1 MKKLLLIFFIFILNS
16 CQTPLGGAKD
26 VENIDPEERPGIES
40 IEAGLWMQMNN
51 YEEQL
56 KTSGSRVKDK
66 NLDKYLKDLLCALT
80 VYCKDIRVYVL
91 DIPYFNAFMAPNG
104 MMVVW
109 TGLLLRVGNE
119 AQLAAVIGHEAG
131 HYIRRHSLKAWL
143 DAKARTDLMAILSI
157 GLAVGGVPGGGDIF
171 NISQLLQAGIMA
183 KHSRDNEREADEIG
197 LDSLIKAGYDP
208 DEAPKIW
215 ENILKEMELGENK
228 NPPAFFSS
236 HPNPKE
242 RIKNLFNFKTLN
254 KRISY
259 KSNGKLIIVF
269 DYLNTVP
276 LNLYFTPDVI
286 SQDILSIT
294 SVINRLDKSIRKDTI
309 LRLNRS
315 FYKEVFGIK
324 YFNLLKDIGI
334 TIDDGK
340 KSMSK
345 LIKEARLCLFT
356 YDSTGFLENY
366 IYNIPSIIFSN
377 KNYLNVI
384 NNEFYPKYKELQ
396 KNEILFDEEENL
408 TKHINSKWN

>member
-1 MKKLLLIFFIFILNS
+1 MKKLLLIFLIFILNS

-26 VENIDPEERPGIES
+26 VKNIEPEERPNIES
-40 IEAGLWMQMNN
+40 IEAGLWMQMDN
-51 YEEQL
+51 YEEKL
-56 KTSGSRVKDK
+56 KTSGSRLKDK
-66 NLDKYLKDLLCALT
+66 NLDKYLKDILCNLT
-80 VYCKDIRVYVL
+80 EYCQDIRVYVQ

-143 DAKARTDLMAILSI
+143 DAKTRTDLMAIVSI

-228 NPPAFFSS
+228 NPPAFFAS

-242 RIKNLFNFKTLN
+242 RIKNLKEQTKKYSDIKRNHN
-254 KRISY
+254 KENLKNIISPHT
-259 KSNGKLIIVF
+259 KNWIKNEIRTNSKKE
-269 DYLNTVP
+269 
-276 LNLYFTPDVI
+276 
-286 SQDILSIT
+286 QT
-294 SVINRLDKSIRKDTI
+294 S
-309 LRLNRS
+309 
-315 FYKEVFGIK
+315 F
-324 YFNLLKDIGI
+324 
-334 TIDDGK
+334 
-340 KSMSK
+340 
-345 LIKEARLCLFT
+345 
-356 YDSTGFLENY
+356 
-366 IYNIPSIIFSN
+366 IFSN
-377 KNYLNVI
+377 FFDNKEDSHLLKFYQGEIYRLKKEEK
-384 NNEFYPKYKELQ
+384 NNEKAIELYKES
-396 KNEILFDEEENL
+396 IEENDNFPDVYREL
-408 TKHINSKWN
+408 GLLLLKEEKKDEARKNLEKYVTLAPNAKDVEIVKSYIK

>member
-66 NLDKYLKDLLCALT
+66 NLDKYLKDLLCTLT

-109 TGLLLRVGNE
+109 TGLLLRAENE
-119 AQLAAVIGHEAG
+119 AQLSAVIGHEAG

-143 DAKARTDLMAILSI
+143 DAKARTDLMALLSI

-171 NISQLLQAGIMA
+171 NITQLLQAGIMA

-197 LDSLIKAGYDP
+197 LDALIKAGYDP
-208 DEAPKIW
+208 DEAPKVW
-215 ENILKEMELGENK
+215 ENIIKEMELGENK
-228 NPPAFFSS
+228 KPPAFLAS

-242 RIKNLFNFKTLN
+242 RIKNLEQQTKRYSKIERKKNKENLKKIIQPYLKKWIRNEIRVNNKIEQTEFVFSKVFNDTN
-254 KRISY
+254 
-259 KSNGKLIIVF
+259 
-269 DYLNTVP
+269 
-276 LNLYFTPDVI
+276 NLYLLKFYQGEIYRLKKDEEKNKKAIKLYRDSIKENKDFPDVYRE
-286 SQDILSIT
+286 LG
-294 SVINRLDKSIRKDTI
+294 L
-309 LRLNRS
+309 L
-315 FYKEVFGIK
+315 
-324 YFNLLKDIGI
+324 LLK
-334 TIDDGK
+334 
-340 KSMSK
+340 
-345 LIKEARLCLFT
+345 E
-356 YDSTGFLENY
+356 
-366 IYNIPSIIFSN
+366 N
-377 KNYLNVI
+377 KN
-384 NNEFYPKYKELQ
+384 NEAKEKLKKYVDLAPNAKDV
-396 KNEILFDEEENL
+396 EIV
-408 TKHINSKWN
+408 KSYIK

>member
-1 MKKLLLIFFIFILNS
+1 MKKLLLIFLIFILNS

-26 VENIDPEERPGIES
+26 VKNIEPEERPNIES
-40 IEAGLWMQMNN
+40 IEAGLWMQMDN
-51 YEEQL
+51 YEEKL
-56 KTSGSRVKDK
+56 KTSGSRLKDK
-66 NLDKYLKDLLCALT
+66 NLDKYLKDILCNLT
-80 VYCKDIRVYVL
+80 EYCQDIRVYVQ

-143 DAKARTDLMAILSI
+143 DAKTRTDLMAILSI

-242 RIKNLFNFKTLN
+242 RIKNLKEQTKKYSDIKRNHN
-254 KRISY
+254 KENLKNIISPHT
-259 KSNGKLIIVF
+259 KNWIKNEIRTNNKIE
-269 DYLNTVP
+269 
-276 LNLYFTPDVI
+276 
-286 SQDILSIT
+286 QT
-294 SVINRLDKSIRKDTI
+294 S
-309 LRLNRS
+309 
-315 FYKEVFGIK
+315 F
-324 YFNLLKDIGI
+324 
-334 TIDDGK
+334 
-340 KSMSK
+340 
-345 LIKEARLCLFT
+345 
-356 YDSTGFLENY
+356 
-366 IYNIPSIIFSN
+366 IFSN
-377 KNYLNVI
+377 FFDNKEDSHLLKFYQGEIYRLKKEEK
-384 NNEFYPKYKELQ
+384 NNEKAIELYKES
-396 KNEILFDEEENL
+396 IEENDNFPDVYREL
-408 TKHINSKWN
+408 GLLLLKEEKKDEARKNLEKYVTLAPNAKDVEIVKSYIK

>member
-1 MKKLLLIFFIFILNS
+1 MKKLLLIFLIFILNS

-26 VENIDPEERPGIES
+26 VKNIEPEERPNIES
-40 IEAGLWMQMNN
+40 IEAGLWMQMDN
-51 YEEQL
+51 YEDKL
-56 KTSGSRVKDK
+56 KTSGSRLKDK
-66 NLDKYLKDLLCALT
+66 NLDKYLKDILCNLT
-80 VYCKDIRVYVL
+80 EYCQDIRVYVQ

-242 RIKNLFNFKTLN
+242 RIKNLKEQIKKYSDIKRNHN
-254 KRISY
+254 KENLKNIISPHT
-259 KSNGKLIIVF
+259 KNWIKNEIRTNNKIE
-269 DYLNTVP
+269 
-276 LNLYFTPDVI
+276 
-286 SQDILSIT
+286 QT
-294 SVINRLDKSIRKDTI
+294 S
-309 LRLNRS
+309 
-315 FYKEVFGIK
+315 F
-324 YFNLLKDIGI
+324 
-334 TIDDGK
+334 
-340 KSMSK
+340 
-345 LIKEARLCLFT
+345 
-356 YDSTGFLENY
+356 
-366 IYNIPSIIFSN
+366 IFSN
-377 KNYLNVI
+377 FFDNKEDSHLLKFYQGEIYRLKKEEK
-384 NNEFYPKYKELQ
+384 NNEKAIELYKES
-396 KNEILFDEEENL
+396 IEENDNFPDVYREL
-408 TKHINSKWN
+408 GLLLLKEEKKDEARKNLEKYVTLAPNAKDVEIVKSYIK